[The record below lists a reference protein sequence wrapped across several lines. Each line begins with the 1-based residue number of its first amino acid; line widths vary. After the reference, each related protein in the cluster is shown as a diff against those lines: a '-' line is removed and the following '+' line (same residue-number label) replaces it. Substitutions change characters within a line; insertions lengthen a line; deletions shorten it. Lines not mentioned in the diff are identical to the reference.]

1 MKKTYLL
8 LSILLIFVTTL
19 LKAQLENTSFE
30 DWEDAGTV
38 IDEPVNWSSIKTSDD
53 DFLSGQAPVVWE
65 QSTDAH
71 TGNYSIKLF
80 NVVPFPGLVAAG
92 TLTNGRIHADFNP
105 DLAYSY
111 TNPNDDQWH
120 TVCTTRPDSIVFW
133 YKYYPE
139 GNDTMQ
145 FQALLHVGEATI
157 PPTPENQANRIGYT
171 RADIPG
177 EATEW
182 TRIALPFEYFSTD
195 NPEYILIIL
204 TAGAGTQPVEG
215 SWALFDDLELVSG
228 SQAVADNHLPDYHVY
243 YSNNTLFLNSSLP
256 NDLKNTSV
264 EIYDI
269 TGKNLFVSPA
279 ALEISL
285 GQLEL
290 TKGFYLVHLRSPK
303 GTLTKKISIH

>member
-1 MKKTYLL
+1 MKKIYLL
-8 LSILLIFVTTL
+8 SVLLIFTSIFL
-19 LKAQLENTSFE
+19 SAQIENPGFE

-38 IDEPVNWSSIKTSDD
+38 IDEPVNWSSIKTSDNPT
-53 DFLSGQAPVVWE
+53 LSTAAPVVWE
-65 QSTDAH
+65 LSTDSH

-120 TVCTTRPDSIVFW
+120 TVCTTRPDSIAFW

-145 FQALLHVGEATI
+145 FQALLHVGDATI

-177 EATEW
+177 QVTEW
-182 TRIALPFEYFSTD
+182 TRIALPFEYFSAD

-204 TAGAGTQPVEG
+204 TAGAGTQPIEG
-215 SWALFDDLELVSG
+215 SWVLFDDLELVSG
-228 SQAVADNHLPDYHVY
+228 SQAVEDNYLLDYQVY
-243 YSNNTLFLNSSLP
+243 YSNNTLFLDNPMSH
-256 NDLKNTSV
+256 NLKSMYL
-264 EIYDI
+264 EIFDI
-269 TGKNLFVSPA
+269 MGKKLFESPA
-279 ALEISL
+279 ASEISL
-285 GQLEL
+285 GHLNL
-290 TKGFYLVHLRSPK
+290 TKGFYIVNLNTPEAS
-303 GTLTKKISIH
+303 LTKKITIQ